1 MTDKKDDFSMDTPQ
15 AYDADSAF
23 DPLDQVESILTEEG
37 LEFERTPEGDLG
49 FSLVGDWR
57 TYEMWFSWRPEGECL
72 QLCCSLDVEG
82 GGRSLPRAR
91 LGGLYELLCLV
102 NQHVWFGHFEVF
114 YDAEVEQSGDEQS
127 GADQSG
133 VDQPGAEQSGAEN
146 MGAEKSSLGA
156 YDVIFRHTLALNPL
170 ERGSMTAGAHMI
182 NSAAEAVDRFFPAFD
197 FWFKGVDT
205 PQGAFAACLFETQ
218 GEA

>member
-15 AYDADSAF
+15 AYDADQAF

-82 GGRSLPRAR
+82 TGGRSLPRAR

-114 YDAEVEQSGDEQS
+114 YDAE
-127 GADQSG
+127 
-133 VDQPGAEQSGAEN
+133 
-146 MGAEKSSLGA
+146 AEKTGLGA

-170 ERGSMTAGAHMI
+170 DRGSMTAGAHMI

-205 PQGAFAACLFETQ
+205 PQAAFAACLFETQ